1 MVTNT
6 TGAVIVRRVSQAK
19 LKYLDFILHGGDMI
33 RSEFPN
39 RLNTTEQGKP
49 FFEDV
54 AVIQKRTEGYLM
66 DFSDINGYS
75 KGCQHPP
82 AKDHQVHTFI

>member
-19 LKYLDFILHGGDMI
+19 LKYLDFILHGGDMV

-39 RLNTTEQGKP
+39 RVEKIRLRTGKSI
-49 FFEDV
+49 F
-54 AVIQKRTEGYLM
+54 
-66 DFSDINGYS
+66 
-75 KGCQHPP
+75 
-82 AKDHQVHTFI
+82 